1 MPNKK
6 PAIAIG
12 TIIILILIIWGTYS
26 LFKPQIQDGDNLQ
39 TPQTQEEEDEFADWD
54 TYSDQQIGLTLKY
67 PHDVIIGQLDIDTNR
82 KLILTVTK
90 EKIELL
96 NATMG
101 YNKETALKD
110 KRALNEGN
118 FGEIIDFPTPP
129 SKKVIKIGNKYLKSF
144 MVLGRFEQCDT
155 VLERKLIFYNNDYQI
170 IITLEY
176 TDMNELKST
185 MPEYFTDVT
194 ICSGPSCDPNE
205 SKAKCWTPNIGEKF
219 YQTLVNGNGSSVI
232 QHWYDVFERII
243 KTIEIDGTIGWKTY
257 TNNQC
262 GFKISYPKDYFY
274 NYSISNDEFVL
285 FDTEGVGTG
294 LIIEIIE
301 KSFEGRTV
309 EIENWQSRGEKEFNN
324 VIWNLF
330 YKSGTEMVLGEWYK
344 AIRQYKNENKLIE
357 ITLNRSTEELFNQI
371 LSTFKFID

>member
-39 TPQTQEEEDEFADWD
+39 TPQTQEEEEDEFADWEV
-54 TYSDQQIGLTLKY
+54 YQ
-67 PHDVIIGQLDIDTNR
+67 
-82 KLILTVTK
+82 
-90 EKIELL
+90 
-96 NATMG
+96 
-101 YNKETALKD
+101 NKE
-110 KRALNEGN
+110 
-118 FGEIIDFPTPP
+118 
-129 SKKVIKIGNKYLKSF
+129 Y
-144 MVLGRFEQCDT
+144 
-155 VLERKLIFYNNDYQI
+155 
-170 IITLEY
+170 
-176 TDMNELKST
+176 
-185 MPEYFTDVT
+185 
-194 ICSGPSCDPNE
+194 
-205 SKAKCWTPNIGEKF
+205 
-219 YQTLVNGNGSSVI
+219 
-232 QHWYDVFERII
+232 
-243 KTIEIDGTIGWKTY
+243 
-257 TNNQC
+257 
-262 GFKISYPKDYFY
+262 GFKISYPKNYFY

-330 YKSGTEMVLGEWYK
+330 YKSGTEMVPGEWYK
-344 AIRQYKNENKLIE
+344 AIRQHKDENKLIE